1 MNFQVKNIVIWPKNE
16 NFGPRIIKFELG
28 KVNVITGKSRTG
40 KTAIIPIV
48 DYCLGS
54 SKCLIPIEV
63 IRDNASWYG
72 LVISLDEDEFLI
84 ARKVPVGD
92 KASNDFYYDR
102 QQEIEIPHK
111 IEEKNQSLESVKT
124 ILNGVCGLPYVES
137 DENTSKLESRLSFRD
152 LTRLIL
158 QSQDVVANQAIL
170 FYKSHK
176 TEYRERLKKWFSFI
190 LGAENFELIE
200 KRKRLKELQLI
211 FVQKQREYERTKKV
225 SNIWLNN
232 ILIDVQKLVH
242 LGFVDGIET
251 KENDQDELV
260 SIAKKIIATPKSYLV
275 SVKNANDSFDA
286 DFKAFDLKEQEI
298 DDEVARISKRLRNLA
313 KVEKALQTVGNGT
326 KRKIERLKIS
336 TWFENIAK
344 ESSKCPFCGGI
355 EHPAASSEF
364 EKISIALKKYENLAS
379 SSFEMPAAVSREK
392 QNLQKRLEEL
402 DSERKLMEQRRN
414 ALFSENESAK
424 QESSRQEEIYRSLG
438 KLEKTVEL
446 IESLSDE
453 GSLSEELVELQ
464 KRIDEC
470 EKYIREHDS
479 KTLLEH
485 RLAEISQLMLNRLK
499 TLDVDPKYQNIPP
512 EFSISELSIK
522 VQDDSGYDHLLSEI
536 GSASNWLSF
545 HLALI
550 CALQEFFA
558 QMRNP
563 ASFTPSF
570 AIFDQPSQVYFPR
583 TVKSSDDDPQ
593 YDPDEI
599 NSVKKIFQTL
609 SNSVTALNGKWQV
622 IVLDH
627 AGSDIYGSIENVYE
641 VEEWRNGN
649 YLIPMEWIESGK

>member
-1 MNFQVKNIVIWPKNE
+1 MNFQIRNIVVWPKNE
-16 NFGPRIIKFELG
+16 IFEPRIIKFELG

-72 LVISLDEDEFLI
+72 LVISLDEGEFLV

-92 KASNDFYYDR
+92 KASSDFYYDR

-111 IEEKNQSLESVKT
+111 IEEKNQSLEGIKT
-124 ILNGVCGLPYVES
+124 ILNGICGLPYVET
-137 DENTSKLESRLSFRD
+137 DENASKLESRLSFRD

-190 LGAENFELIE
+190 LGTETFELIE
-200 KRKRLKELQLI
+200 KKKRLKELQL
-211 FVQKQREYERTKKV
+211 VYAQKQREYERTKKI
-225 SNIWLNN
+225 SNKWLNN
-232 ILIDVQKLVH
+232 ILIDIQKLIH
-242 LGFVDGIET
+242 LGFVDDIES
-251 KENDQDELV
+251 KEKGQDELIN
-260 SIAKKIIATPKSYLV
+260 IAKKIIATPKSYFV
-275 SVKNANDSFDA
+275 PIKKVNNSFDA
-286 DFKAFDLKEQEI
+286 DFKALNLKEQEN
-298 DDEVARISKRLRNLA
+298 EEEMARISKRLRNLA
-313 KVEKALQTVGNGT
+313 KVEKTLQIVGNGT

-344 ESSKCPFCGGI
+344 ESSKCPFCGGK
-355 EHPAASSEF
+355 EHLAASKEF
-364 EKISIALKKYENLAS
+364 EKISIALKNYENLAS

-392 QNLQKRLEEL
+392 QNLQKRLDEL

-414 ALFSENESAK
+414 ALFSENESAR
-424 QESSRQEEIYRSLG
+424 EENSRQEEIYRSLG

-446 IESLSDE
+446 IESLADE
-453 GSLSEELVELQ
+453 GTLSEELDELQ

-470 EKYIREHDS
+470 EKYIKKHDS

-522 VQDDSGYDHLLSEI
+522 VQDDSGYEHLLSEI

-550 CALQEFFA
+550 CALQEFFV

-583 TVKSSDDDPQ
+583 TVKNSDDDPQ
-593 YDPDEI
+593 YDPDEV

-609 SNSVTALNGKWQV
+609 SNSVKALNGKWQA

-627 AGSDIYGSIENVYE
+627 AGSDIYGSIENIYE

>member
-16 NFGPRIIKFELG
+16 NFGPRIIKFKLG

-275 SVKNANDSFDA
+275 SVKKANDSFDA

-402 DSERKLMEQRRN
+402 DSERKMMEQRRN
-414 ALFSENESAK
+414 ALFSENESAQ
-424 QESSRQEEIYRSLG
+424 QENSRQEEIYRSLG

-453 GSLSEELVELQ
+453 GTLSEELIELQ

-470 EKYIREHDS
+470 EKYITEHDS

-485 RLAEISQLMLNRLK
+485 RLAEISQLMLNHLK

>member
-16 NFGPRIIKFELG
+16 TFAPRIIKFELG

-72 LVISLDEDEFLI
+72 LVISLDEDELLI

-275 SVKNANDSFDA
+275 SVKKANDSFDA
-286 DFKAFDLKEQEI
+286 DFKAFGLKEQEI

-414 ALFSENESAK
+414 ALFSENEFAK

-453 GSLSEELVELQ
+453 GTLSEELVELQ

-470 EKYIREHDS
+470 EKYITEHDS

-522 VQDDSGYDHLLSEI
+522 VKDDLGYDHLLSEI

-550 CALQEFFA
+550 CALQEFFIK
-558 QMRNP
+558 MRNP

-583 TVKSSDDDPQ
+583 TVKNSDDDPQ

-609 SNSVTALNGKWQV
+609 SNSVTALNGKWQA

-641 VEEWRNGN
+641 VEEWRNGK
-649 YLIPMEWIESGK
+649 YLIPMEWIESRK

>member
-137 DENTSKLESRLSFRD
+137 DENASKLESRLSFRD

-275 SVKNANDSFDA
+275 SVKKANDSFDA
-286 DFKAFDLKEQEI
+286 DFKAFGLKEQEI

-627 AGSDIYGSIENVYE
+627 AGSDIYGSIENIYE

>member
-16 NFGPRIIKFELG
+16 TFAPRIIKFELG

-72 LVISLDEDEFLI
+72 LVISLDEDELLI

-275 SVKNANDSFDA
+275 SVK
-286 DFKAFDLKEQEI
+286 K
-298 DDEVARISKRLRNLA
+298 SKRF
-313 KVEKALQTVGNGT
+313 V
-326 KRKIERLKIS
+326 
-336 TWFENIAK
+336 
-344 ESSKCPFCGGI
+344 
-355 EHPAASSEF
+355 
-364 EKISIALKKYENLAS
+364 
-379 SSFEMPAAVSREK
+379 
-392 QNLQKRLEEL
+392 
-402 DSERKLMEQRRN
+402 
-414 ALFSENESAK
+414 
-424 QESSRQEEIYRSLG
+424 
-438 KLEKTVEL
+438 
-446 IESLSDE
+446 
-453 GSLSEELVELQ
+453 
-464 KRIDEC
+464 
-470 EKYIREHDS
+470 
-479 KTLLEH
+479 
-485 RLAEISQLMLNRLK
+485 
-499 TLDVDPKYQNIPP
+499 
-512 EFSISELSIK
+512 
-522 VQDDSGYDHLLSEI
+522 
-536 GSASNWLSF
+536 
-545 HLALI
+545 
-550 CALQEFFA
+550 
-558 QMRNP
+558 
-563 ASFTPSF
+563 
-570 AIFDQPSQVYFPR
+570 
-583 TVKSSDDDPQ
+583 
-593 YDPDEI
+593 
-599 NSVKKIFQTL
+599 
-609 SNSVTALNGKWQV
+609 
-622 IVLDH
+622 
-627 AGSDIYGSIENVYE
+627 
-641 VEEWRNGN
+641 
-649 YLIPMEWIESGK
+649 

>member
-92 KASNDFYYDR
+92 KASNDFYYNR

-275 SVKNANDSFDA
+275 SVKKANDSFDA

-364 EKISIALKKYENLAS
+364 EKISIALKKYENLAN

-627 AGSDIYGSIENVYE
+627 AGSDIYGSIENIYE

>member
-16 NFGPRIIKFELG
+16 TFAPRIIKFELG

-72 LVISLDEDEFLI
+72 LVISLDEDELLI

-111 IEEKNQSLESVKT
+111 IEEKNQSLENVKT
-124 ILNGVCGLPYVES
+124 ILNGICGLPYVES

-275 SVKNANDSFDA
+275 SVKKANDSFDA

-453 GSLSEELVELQ
+453 GTLSEELVELQ

-470 EKYIREHDS
+470 EKYITEHDS

-522 VQDDSGYDHLLSEI
+522 VQDDLGYDHLLSEI

-550 CALQEFFA
+550 CALQEFFIK
-558 QMRNP
+558 MRNP

-583 TVKSSDDDPQ
+583 TVKNSDDDPQ

-609 SNSVTALNGKWQV
+609 SNSVTALNGKWQA

-641 VEEWRNGN
+641 VEEWRNGK
-649 YLIPMEWIESGK
+649 YLIPMEWIESRK

>member
-414 ALFSENESAK
+414 ALFSENESAR
-424 QESSRQEEIYRSLG
+424 EENSRQEEIYRSLG

-446 IESLSDE
+446 IESLADE
-453 GSLSEELVELQ
+453 GTLSEELDELQ

-470 EKYIREHDS
+470 EKYIKEHDS

-512 EFSISELSIK
+512 EFSITELSIK
-522 VQDDSGYDHLLSEI
+522 VQDDSGYEHLLSEI

-550 CALQEFFA
+550 CALQEFFI

-563 ASFTPSF
+563 VSFTPSF

-583 TVKSSDDDPQ
+583 TVKNSDDDPQ
-593 YDPDEI
+593 YDPDEV

-609 SNSVTALNGKWQV
+609 SNSVKALNGKWQA

-627 AGSDIYGSIENVYE
+627 AGSDIYGSIENIYE